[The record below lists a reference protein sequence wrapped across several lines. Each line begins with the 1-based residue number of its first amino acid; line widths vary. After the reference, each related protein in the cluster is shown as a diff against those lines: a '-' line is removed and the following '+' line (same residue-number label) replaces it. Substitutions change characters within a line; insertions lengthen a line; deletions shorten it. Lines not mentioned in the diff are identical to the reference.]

1 MEAALPELVHANRC
15 ARRRDHCAADPMEL
29 AAVIEPFGHPGDV
42 RPVFAIALRWDLT
55 KQEGGLML

>member
-1 MEAALPELVHANRC
+1 
-15 ARRRDHCAADPMEL
+15 MEL